1 MSCGRHHDLVDCHV
15 RSVSQTTNMFRLSL
29 SNPVLFSFMTK
40 NRIRLTST
48 LKLRN
53 IQHETVHSGHLIQ
66 LHWDKL
72 VSKILFLSSFF
83 FFFNYFESNIFYIK
97 HQITFFVLSSYTFC
111 NLYQILLVSSICF
124 SPWWQQERM
133 HGIWFILRFVDVIC
147 VYIICTKIRTY

>member
-1 MSCGRHHDLVDCHV
+1 MVTWESSFWMSCGRHHDLVDCHV

-29 SNPVLFSFMTK
+29 SNPVLFSFTTK

-124 SPWWQQERM
+124 SP
-133 HGIWFILRFVDVIC
+133 
-147 VYIICTKIRTY
+147 